1 MLRNQFE
8 LNEFFLSFFS
18 GEHDRN
24 QSRWL
29 SAQAYPAGVEIFQQE
44 TPSEVVY
51 FIERGFVKLTKLE
64 SSGRQ
69 LIVGIRRKN
78 WLMAAP
84 SVILGKPYTTT
95 ATTLTRCYLRSIL
108 AKDFLHMVK
117 TDAEFSYQI
126 LRMLCQEIVNQV
138 NKLATMGCMSAQ
150 ERLKC
155 FICEMILEHEE
166 DELKNPIQLQMA
178 IKHHELA
185 QIIGI
190 TPEYLC
196 RLLKKMEQQNIIRRE
211 KHVLTVIDPES
222 ILRVFTFNSQD

>member
-1 MLRNQFE
+1 MLKNQFE
-8 LNEFFLSFFS
+8 LNGFFNFFFS
-18 GEHDRN
+18 NEQDRN
-24 QSRWL
+24 QRRWL
-29 SAQAYPAGVEIFQQE
+29 SAQAYPSGVEIFQQD

-84 SVILGKPYTTT
+84 SVILGKPYSTT
-95 ATTLTRCYLRSIL
+95 AATLTRCYLRGIS
-108 AKDFLHMVK
+108 AEDFLYMVK
-117 TDAEFSYQI
+117 TDAEFSSHI
-126 LRMLCQEIVNQV
+126 LRMLSQEIVNQV
-138 NKLATMGCMSAQ
+138 NKLVTIGCMTAK

-155 FICEMILEHEE
+155 FICEMILEHEA
-166 DELKNPIQLQMA
+166 DELKKPIQLQLA

-185 QIIGI
+185 QIIAI

-196 RLLKKMEQQNIIRRE
+196 RLLKKMEQQDFIRRE
-211 KHVLTVIDPES
+211 KHYLTVIDPER
-222 ILRVFTFNSQD
+222 LRVSRI